1 MPEWSVADQVGLR
14 DFLSS
19 ALFTQNNS
27 QRRSSLLATAFFDGL
42 CAFRTLLKDVD
53 DWHCTATRFIA
64 ADLTRD
70 DHQKSIDSVGGSQVK
85 RAHRIWIDGPL
96 ARGDNE
102 CEISGRKVEVRQNVR
117 KQESKT
123 SRNWASPKASQTE
136 PGDRAQSR
144 TASLWFPL
152 ALALVLLSAEPVA
165 SAAEISAEDEA
176 IVFTPPGF
184 EKIGEVREAT
194 GSRAGRVRV
203 QIRDRATGDETL
215 CRINVVGPDGNYYH
229 PTQNYLTPFALTGD
243 WPKVGRG
250 NRRGKAPIRYFGR
263 FFYSWGDTTVTVP
276 PGAVRVEVW
285 KGFEFR
291 PQSFQVN
298 MEPGGSETVEVT
310 LDRTQPMSDL
320 GYYSGDPHLHLKRE
334 SDRDD
339 QLILDLMQAE
349 DIRYGSILAYNEP
362 AGPYAGVM
370 KSMDTP
376 QFRGLGTRSLRNRD
390 GYQIMSGQ
398 EYRSTTYGHLNL
410 FGRDELVLPGR
421 ELNANDWPLY
431 GALGRETQSQGGFAF
446 YAHGGYAQSIY
457 ADFVQ
462 GDVNGVELLQF
473 AIYRGIGLTDWYNI
487 LNVGYRFP
495 ATGASDYPA
504 CRKLGDCRTYIHH
517 PRAPSFEEWLRGA
530 AEGKSFL
537 TTGPLLLLE
546 VDGNRP
552 GSKIHKTG
560 QGPHEVTVGI
570 RVACEV
576 APVTHLQLIVNGE
589 VAGEKAVAG
598 EQENGNWIKWE
609 QQLALT
615 DSSWIAARAFSTAP
629 SGSADA
635 EAHTNP
641 VYLYLNGKAPYQRA
655 SLDRLVEQI
664 DEQISGHKK
673 RDFDEKADVVAYFE
687 RSRDILLAIRAA
699 DGVSAE
705 GHPSQVAAEN
715 LTVLEK
721 PGARFHSAEELKKFL
736 KPVPPRTPAEALES
750 FEGADGF
757 HMELVAAEP
766 LVYDPVAAAFDE
778 NGRLYVAEM
787 RDYPYRPREGHK
799 PLGTVRLLR
808 DTDADGRFDQSDVF
822 ADNLL
827 WAAGVAP
834 WKGGVFVAAPP
845 DIWYLKDTGGD
856 FKADLREKVFTGF
869 GTENQQAMLNNLKWG
884 LDHKIYGAT
893 AGNGGSVRTVK
904 RPEEQ
909 AVSVDGGDFRFDP
922 VSSLFEATTGTI
934 QFGNSFD
941 DWGNRFV
948 CSESRPLLQPVLPR
962 RYMARNPYLA
972 VPSAIHNIAGGS
984 VPIYRISPIERWRH
998 IRSSRRISHEWSD
1011 SARAGVSHHVI
1022 DAAAGVTVYRGGAY
1036 PQEYYGNA
1044 FVGGAQNNLIHR
1056 MRLVPEGVTFQS
1068 ERADKDAEF
1077 IRSSDNW
1084 FRPVNFVNAP
1094 DGTLYVLDLSRE
1106 ILESIHIPLDVM
1118 PFIDLENGRNSGRIY
1133 RIAPTGFK
1141 SPHPPRL
1148 GTATPA
1154 ELVSALESPH
1164 GWWRETAHRLIYE
1177 RQEVSLVR
1185 PLRKLLAASSL
1196 PQARLHALWS
1206 LEGLS
1211 ALGEDDICTALAD
1224 PSPAIREHA
1233 LRLGERRLDA
1243 SARILQRVLKMADDK
1258 HPRIRFQVA
1267 FSLGET
1273 TDARATA
1280 ALARIAKRDAGDK
1293 WIRAAVLSS
1302 VGETAGRLLA
1312 ALLDERSLVDRPE
1325 TIGLM
1330 SQLAESVGGRNHPDE
1345 LDSVINAL
1353 ATHPAVSSK
1362 RGLQRRMV
1370 LSLGRGSR
1378 KAAGH
1383 MQVTQTE
1390 SPHGRNLLVTLVAE
1404 AKKAAGNSQMSE
1416 RKREQAVTLLGQM
1429 EYAESRDV
1437 LLSLIDP
1444 RVPESVQIAAL
1455 NAIAGYAEG
1464 EISRIL
1470 LDRWR
1475 QYTPDLRKQV
1485 IRTLLA
1491 REQWTLAFLQ
1501 SAGKGIVSA
1510 AQIDLSQQAFLSKHR
1525 SPTIRGLAE
1534 ELFDGG
1540 TAGPRQEIVVD
1551 YQAALATAGDQAK
1564 GAKVFER
1571 ECVACHRLGRQGH
1584 AIGPDLSASSARD
1597 PLAMLT
1603 HVLDP
1608 NRYVLPTYQQY
1619 AIVDRD
1625 GRVYSGMI
1633 AAQTATGITLRR
1645 EKGAS
1650 DTILRTNIEDM
1661 INLGKSLMPEGFE
1674 KNISKPEMADLI
1686 AFLGASHAD
1695 ITTTD
1700 ATLDIGTLPGLLEPD
1715 D

>member
-1 MPEWSVADQVGLR
+1 M
-14 DFLSS
+14 
-19 ALFTQNNS
+19 T
-27 QRRSSLLATAFFDGL
+27 
-42 CAFRTLLKDVD
+42 
-53 DWHCTATRFIA
+53 
-64 ADLTRD
+64 
-70 DHQKSIDSVGGSQVK
+70 
-85 RAHRIWIDGPL
+85 
-96 ARGDNE
+96 
-102 CEISGRKVEVRQNVR
+102 VR
-117 KQESKT
+117 KRT
-123 SRNWASPKASQTE
+123 SAKAAQME
-136 PGDRAQSR
+136 PSVNAGNRMP
-144 TASLWFPL
+144 SLWYP
-152 ALALVLLSAEPVA
+152 LVLAVALLSVERVA
-165 SAAEISAEDEA
+165 FAAEVSAEDEA
-176 IVFTPPGF
+176 VVFTPPGF
-184 EKIGEVREAT
+184 EKVGEVREAM
-194 GSRAGRVRV
+194 GSRAGRIRV
-203 QIRDRATGDETL
+203 LVRDRATGEETF
-215 CRINVVGPDGNYYH
+215 CRINVVGADGNFYH
-229 PTQNYLTPFALTGD
+229 PVQNYLTPYALTGD
-243 WPKVGRG
+243 WPKEGRG

-263 FFYSWGDTTVTVP
+263 FFYSWGDATVAVP
-276 PGAVRVEVW
+276 PGPVRVEVW

-291 PQSFQVN
+291 PQSLQVN
-298 MEPGGSETVEVT
+298 VKPGGSETVEVT
-310 LDRTQPMSDL
+310 LARTRPMSDL
-320 GYYSGDPHLHLKRE
+320 GYYSGDPHLHLSRE

-339 QLILDLMQAE
+339 QLILDLMQAA

-370 KSMDTP
+370 QSMDTP
-376 QFRGLGTRSLRNRD
+376 QFRGLGARSLRSRD

-410 FGRDELVLPGR
+410 FNRDELVLPDR

-462 GDVNGVELLQF
+462 GDINGVELLQF
-473 AIYRGIGLTDWYNI
+473 AIYRGIGLADWYNI
-487 LNVGYRFP
+487 LNIGYRFP

-517 PRAPSFEEWLRGA
+517 PHAPSFEEWLHGA
-530 AEGKSFL
+530 AEGNSFI

-546 VDGNRP
+546 VDGNKP
-552 GSKIHKTG
+552 GAIIHKTG
-560 QGPHEVTVGI
+560 QGSHEVKVSI

-576 APVTHLQLIVNGE
+576 APVTHLQLVVNGE
-589 VAGEKAVAG
+589 VTAEKIVSAA
-598 EQENGNWIKWE
+598 QENGNWLEWD
-609 QQLALT
+609 QQHALT
-615 DSSWIAARAFSTAP
+615 DSSWIAARAFSTAS
-629 SGSADA
+629 SGAADA

-641 VYLYLNGKAPYQRA
+641 VYVYSDGKAPYQRA
-655 SLDRLVEQI
+655 SLDRLVERI
-664 DEQISGHKK
+664 DEQITDHKQ
-673 RDFDEKADVVAYFE
+673 RDFDEKAAVIAYFE

-705 GHPSQVAAEN
+705 GHPSQVAAES

-721 PGARFHSAEELKKFL
+721 PGARLHSAEELKEFL
-736 KPVPPRTPAEALES
+736 KPVPPRTPEEALES
-750 FEGADGF
+750 FESVNGF

-787 RDYPYRPREGHK
+787 RDYPFRPREGHR
-799 PLGTVRLLR
+799 PLGTIRLLR
-808 DTDADGRFDQSDVF
+808 DTDADGRFDQSNVF

-845 DIWYLKDTGGD
+845 DIWYLKDTDGD

-904 RPEEQ
+904 RPAEQ

-922 VSSLFEATTGTI
+922 VSGRFEAITGTI
-934 QFGNSFD
+934 QFGNTFD

-948 CSESRPLLQPVLPR
+948 CSESRPLLQAVLPR
-962 RYMARNPYLA
+962 HYMARNPYLA
-972 VPSAIHNIAGGS
+972 VPNAIHNIAGGS
-984 VPIYRISPIERWRH
+984 VPIHRISPVERWRH
-998 IRSSRRISHEWSD
+998 IRSSRRISHKWND
-1011 SARAGVSHHVI
+1011 ATRAGVSHHVI

-1036 PQEYYGNA
+1036 PEEYYGNL

-1056 MRLVPEGVTFQS
+1056 MLLVPDGVTFRS
-1068 ERADKDAEF
+1068 KRADSDTEF
-1077 IRSSDNW
+1077 VRSSDNW

-1094 DGTLYVLDLSRE
+1094 DGTLYALDLSRE

-1133 RIAPTGFK
+1133 RIAPPGFK
-1141 SPHPPRL
+1141 SPPPPRL
-1148 GTATPA
+1148 EGATPE
-1154 ELVSALESPH
+1154 ELAAALESPH

-1177 RQEVSLVR
+1177 RQDVFLIG
-1185 PLRKLLAASSL
+1185 PLRELLAASSL

-1211 ALGEDDICTALAD
+1211 ALDEDDICTALAD
-1224 PSPAIREHA
+1224 PSPSIREHA
-1233 LRLGERRLDA
+1233 LRLGERRLDT
-1243 SARILQRVLKMADDK
+1243 SARILRHVLKMVDDD
-1258 HPRIRFQVA
+1258 HPQIRFQVA

-1273 TDARATA
+1273 TDPRATT
-1280 ALARIAKRDAGDK
+1280 ALARIAKRDADDK

-1302 VGETAGRLLA
+1302 AGETAGKLFV
-1312 ALLDERSLVDRPE
+1312 ALLEKPALVDRPE
-1325 TIGLM
+1325 AIGLM
-1330 SQLAESVGGRNHPDE
+1330 SQLAETVGGRNQPDE
-1345 LDSVINAL
+1345 LDSVLDAL

-1362 RGLQRRMV
+1362 RGLQRRLV
-1370 LSLGRGSR
+1370 LSLGRGLR
-1378 KAAGH
+1378 RAGGH
-1383 MQVTQTE
+1383 LQVTQTG
-1390 SPHGRNLLVTLVAE
+1390 SSHGRNLLATLVTE
-1404 AKKAAGNSQMSE
+1404 AKKRAGNSQRQE
-1416 RKREQAVTLLGQM
+1416 RDREQAVMLLGQM
-1429 EYAESRDV
+1429 EYTESRDV

-1455 NAIAGYAEG
+1455 KALAGYAEA
-1464 EISRIL
+1464 ETSRIL

-1475 QYTPDLRKQV
+1475 QYTPNIRKQV
-1485 IRTLLA
+1485 VRTLLA
-1491 REQWTLAFLQ
+1491 REQWTLVFLK
-1501 SAGKGIVSA
+1501 SAANGMVNA
-1510 AQIDLSQQAFLSKHR
+1510 AQIGLSQQTFLSKHR
-1525 SPTIRGLAE
+1525 SPTIRGLAA
-1534 ELFDGG
+1534 ELFGG
-1540 TAGPRQEIVVD
+1540 ATAGPRQEIVAA
-1551 YQAALATAGDQAK
+1551 YQAALATAGDQAR

-1571 ECVACHRLGRQGH
+1571 ECIACHRLGRQGH

-1597 PLAMLT
+1597 PLAMLA
-1603 HVLDP
+1603 HILDP
-1608 NRYVLPTYQQY
+1608 NRYVLPNYQQY

-1625 GRVYSGMI
+1625 GRVYSGLI

-1650 DTILRTNIEDM
+1650 DTILRMNIEGL

-1686 AFLGASHAD
+1686 AFLSASHTGTTTQGAS
-1695 ITTTD
+1695 
-1700 ATLDIGTLPGLLEPD
+1700 LDIGTLPGLLEPD